1 VHWSKCARND
11 LSDGSKIDTA
21 SASNGAG
28 TVTVAIREFPDD
40 RGGVAIMAWNYPEF
54 SPTKS
59 GQNMNFGGPPDPST
73 VIKPSPFTEQQLAD
87 ALADPSIKLGLTSD
101 AKTGPARGFLQA
113 ADLGPGWTF
122 DPVQSRNA
130 TGGLQM
136 DNGCAPNKSM
146 FGSGMP
152 AGRTAYFQG
161 RLPSG
166 AAAAVDEAEYPL
178 PKGTG
183 ASTMALAKAQAQ
195 GGCDPA
201 PGVEFSK
208 DAVAALPSGI
218 GDDAFVQ
225 DDHGDGQVR
234 IVIRFGDTI
243 VETFVTEPPTAAT
256 PKVPDL
262 SSPVDKTWLTSV
274 ARQIAVRW
282 TAQ

>member
-1 VHWSKCARND
+1 
-11 LSDGSKIDTA
+11 
-21 SASNGAG
+21 
-28 TVTVAIREFPDD
+28 
-40 RGGVAIMAWNYPEF
+40 
-54 SPTKS
+54 
-59 GQNMNFGGPPDPST
+59 
-73 VIKPSPFTEQQLAD
+73 
-87 ALADPSIKLGLTSD
+87 
-101 AKTGPARGFLQA
+101 
-113 ADLGPGWTF
+113 
-122 DPVQSRNA
+122 
-130 TGGLQM
+130 
-136 DNGCAPNKSM
+136 
-146 FGSGMP
+146 
-152 AGRTAYFQG
+152 
-161 RLPSG
+161 
-166 AAAAVDEAEYPL
+166 
-178 PKGTG
+178 
-183 ASTMALAKAQAQ
+183 MALAKAQAQ